1 MVFVKTD
8 IQQYVTVYFCH
19 FYMIKK
25 ISTIMMSQ
33 FNRFD
38 DY

>member
-25 ISTIMMSQ
+25 
-33 FNRFD
+33 
-38 DY
+38 